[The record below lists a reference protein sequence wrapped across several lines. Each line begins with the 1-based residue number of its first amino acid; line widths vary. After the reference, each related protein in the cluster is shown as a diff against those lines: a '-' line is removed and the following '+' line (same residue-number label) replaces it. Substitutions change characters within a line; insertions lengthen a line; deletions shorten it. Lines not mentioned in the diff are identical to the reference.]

1 MISKTRMLALVKDLR
16 FNEVGAG
23 LAERPEL
30 LAFRDPRG
38 RNWLHLC
45 CSVNP
50 RARKL
55 APARSVKTARV
66 LLDLGLDLDAEAFR
80 EGEWKATPLWYAVA
94 RGENLTL
101 ARFLLDRDAD
111 PEHCLWAAAFTENV
125 PAIKLLVANGAR
137 LDPVTEG
144 ETPFLGAVKWSRFRG
159 ARVLLELGADP
170 NYRDGTGKTA
180 LHYMLKKGSDAKHF
194 KMLVR
199 HGARGDLPDD
209 EGVTAAEIMGRKRDP
224 AFRKLAAQLSVG

>member
-1 MISKTRMLALVKDLR
+1 MRFMAAALI
-16 FNEVGAG
+16 
-23 LAERPEL
+23 
-30 LAFRDPRG
+30 
-38 RNWLHLC
+38 
-45 CSVNP
+45 
-50 RARKL
+50 
-55 APARSVKTARV
+55 
-66 LLDLGLDLDAEAFR
+66 LGLVCP
-80 EGEWKATPLWYAVA
+80 ATAQ
-94 RGENLTL
+94 
-101 ARFLLDRDAD
+101 
-111 PEHCLWAAAFTENV
+111 V
-125 PAIKLLVANGAR
+125 PPSVPITGPKGDTRPGANGAR

-159 ARVLLELGADP
+159 AKALLELGADP

-209 EGVTAAEIMGRKRDP
+209 EGVTAAEIMGRKRDL